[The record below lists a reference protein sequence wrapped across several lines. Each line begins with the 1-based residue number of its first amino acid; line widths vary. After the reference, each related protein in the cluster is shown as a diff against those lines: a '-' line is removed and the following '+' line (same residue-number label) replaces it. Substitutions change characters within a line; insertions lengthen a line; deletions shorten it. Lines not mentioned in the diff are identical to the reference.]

1 MFSLAIL
8 AGGKSNRM
16 GRDKALMPFLGRP
29 LILRILDRLRSLS
42 DEVFVMA
49 NRPED
54 YAFLGIPV
62 HPDLEPG
69 RGALGGLH
77 SSLSRATHPLVAI
90 VACDMPFASPALFE
104 HEVDLI
110 TSTGVDVVIPTTV
123 VGLEPL
129 HAVYRRLAC
138 LPVIQAE
145 MEAGERQVIAWLPKV
160 KTHILSPESTAIY
173 DPHCLVFR
181 NLNTPEEFQQAEAQV
196 RSEEKRQGR
205 DFLR

>member
-1 MFSLAIL
+1 
-8 AGGKSNRM
+8 
-16 GRDKALMPFLGRP
+16 MPFLGRP
-29 LILRILDRLRSLS
+29 LILRILERLRSLS

-49 NRPED
+49 NRPEE

-77 SSLSRATHPLVAI
+77 SSLSMATHPLVAI
-90 VACDMPFASPALFE
+90 VACDMPFANPSLFE
-104 HEVDLI
+104 HEVDLM
-110 TSTGVDVVIPTTV
+110 TSTGVDVVIPSTA

-145 MEAGERQVIAWLPKV
+145 MEAGQRQVIAWLPKV
-160 KTHILSPESTAIY
+160 KTLILSPESTAIY
-173 DPHCLVFR
+173 DPRRLVFR

-196 RSEEKRQGR
+196 RSEE
-205 DFLR
+205 